1 MWLPH
6 CGQCFRVDGIRDAV
20 RDVANGVGV
29 RSRQTTAMLDVA
41 TVLCARPVWHR
52 GGSLTLSGTCGS
64 IERQSVASKSSSTTR
79 PSARTFRAFLE

>member
-41 TVLCARPVWHR
+41 TALRARPVWRR
-52 GGSLTLSGTCGS
+52 GGSQHYRELAG
-64 IERQSVASKSSSTTR
+64 ASNVNR
-79 PSARTFRAFLE
+79 